1 MKLPEKILYAHE
13 HTTIDLSGPKKN
25 IDCRLDDFDATAA
38 EYRRLAEHGVVGII
52 DQTNRG
58 MGRNVAY
65 VQKMAAQAGVEIT
78 HATGYYKEPF
88 LPPECY
94 TLTEQQLCDIMVKE
108 LTEGIEGT
116 GVRATVIGEIGTSKD
131 ITETEAKVFRA
142 ASRAH
147 AETGAP
153 ICTHTTLG
161 TRGLEQL
168 EIFKSFGVDLSR
180 VVLSH
185 IDLSADLDYMKRLLD
200 QGVNIAF
207 DTIGKCN
214 YQPDVSRADW
224 LSRLCAEGY
233 DTQIVMSMDI
243 TRRSNFADR
252 GGVGYSYLLDTFAPL
267 ASEAGVPDRAW
278 ENLLYRNALRIYKGQ
293 KYQGF
298 EELTMKTYPLH
309 SISLEQAKQLQFKV
323 IDAVTRNFQGEEVLS
338 LGDLGVVKGLNKPR
352 CTVKVEK
359 VFADTFDAPA
369 ALLVRGS
376 GTGAIRWA
384 LTACLKP
391 GDAILVHT
399 SPIYTTTQVTIDA
412 MGLKPIRADFNDLE
426 QLKAVCAQHKDEIR
440 GALVQLTR
448 QKPEDRYD
456 YKAVIAAIKA
466 ALPGIP
472 VVTDDNYAAL
482 KVDAIGCQA
491 GADLSTFS
499 CFKILGPE
507 GVGAVIGSKEL
518 INRIYKMQYSGG
530 SQVQGHEAMEALRG
544 LIYAP
549 VALAIQSEV
558 NEELVR
564 RLNAGE
570 IPHVRQAFLANA
582 QSKVLLVEFDQ
593 EIAEKIL
600 DAAPKFGAAPHPVGS
615 ESKYEFA
622 PMIYRV
628 SGTFRAQDPTIEHRM
643 IRINPM
649 RSGPDTII
657 RILRSCMEQVEEN

>member
-1 MKLPEKILYAHE
+1 M
-13 HTTIDLSGPKKN
+13 
-25 IDCRLDDFDATAA
+25 
-38 EYRRLAEHGVVGII
+38 
-52 DQTNRG
+52 
-58 MGRNVAY
+58 
-65 VQKMAAQAGVEIT
+65 
-78 HATGYYKEPF
+78 
-88 LPPECY
+88 
-94 TLTEQQLCDIMVKE
+94 
-108 LTEGIEGT
+108 
-116 GVRATVIGEIGTSKD
+116 
-131 ITETEAKVFRA
+131 
-142 ASRAH
+142 
-147 AETGAP
+147 
-153 ICTHTTLG
+153 
-161 TRGLEQL
+161 
-168 EIFKSFGVDLSR
+168 
-180 VVLSH
+180 
-185 IDLSADLDYMKRLLD
+185 
-200 QGVNIAF
+200 
-207 DTIGKCN
+207 
-214 YQPDVSRADW
+214 
-224 LSRLCAEGY
+224 
-233 DTQIVMSMDI
+233 
-243 TRRSNFADR
+243 
-252 GGVGYSYLLDTFAPL
+252 
-267 ASEAGVPDRAW
+267 
-278 ENLLYRNALRIYKGQ
+278 
-293 KYQGF
+293 
-298 EELTMKTYPLH
+298 
-309 SISLEQAKQLQFKV
+309 
-323 IDAVTRNFQGEEVLS
+323 
-338 LGDLGVVKGLNKPR
+338 
-352 CTVKVEK
+352 EK

-412 MGLKPIRADFNDLE
+412 MGLNPIRADFNDLE

-518 INRIYKMQYSGG
+518 IDRIYKMQYSGG

-564 RLNAGE
+564 
-570 IPHVRQAFLANA
+570 LANA

>member
-1 MKLPEKILYAHE
+1 
-13 HTTIDLSGPKKN
+13 
-25 IDCRLDDFDATAA
+25 
-38 EYRRLAEHGVVGII
+38 
-52 DQTNRG
+52 
-58 MGRNVAY
+58 
-65 VQKMAAQAGVEIT
+65 
-78 HATGYYKEPF
+78 
-88 LPPECY
+88 
-94 TLTEQQLCDIMVKE
+94 
-108 LTEGIEGT
+108 
-116 GVRATVIGEIGTSKD
+116 
-131 ITETEAKVFRA
+131 
-142 ASRAH
+142 
-147 AETGAP
+147 
-153 ICTHTTLG
+153 
-161 TRGLEQL
+161 
-168 EIFKSFGVDLSR
+168 
-180 VVLSH
+180 
-185 IDLSADLDYMKRLLD
+185 
-200 QGVNIAF
+200 
-207 DTIGKCN
+207 
-214 YQPDVSRADW
+214 
-224 LSRLCAEGY
+224 
-233 DTQIVMSMDI
+233 
-243 TRRSNFADR
+243 
-252 GGVGYSYLLDTFAPL
+252 
-267 ASEAGVPDRAW
+267 
-278 ENLLYRNALRIYKGQ
+278 
-293 KYQGF
+293 
-298 EELTMKTYPLH
+298 MKTYPLH

-376 GTGAIRWA
+376 GTGAIR
-384 LTACLKP
+384 
-391 GDAILVHT
+391 
-399 SPIYTTTQVTIDA
+399 
-412 MGLKPIRADFNDLE
+412 
-426 QLKAVCAQHKDEIR
+426 

-448 QKPEDRYD
+448 QKPEDCYD

-518 INRIYKMQYSGG
+518 IDRIYKMQYSGG

-570 IPHVRQAFLANA
+570 VPHVRQAFLANA

>member
-1 MKLPEKILYAHE
+1 
-13 HTTIDLSGPKKN
+13 
-25 IDCRLDDFDATAA
+25 
-38 EYRRLAEHGVVGII
+38 
-52 DQTNRG
+52 
-58 MGRNVAY
+58 
-65 VQKMAAQAGVEIT
+65 
-78 HATGYYKEPF
+78 
-88 LPPECY
+88 
-94 TLTEQQLCDIMVKE
+94 
-108 LTEGIEGT
+108 
-116 GVRATVIGEIGTSKD
+116 
-131 ITETEAKVFRA
+131 
-142 ASRAH
+142 
-147 AETGAP
+147 
-153 ICTHTTLG
+153 
-161 TRGLEQL
+161 
-168 EIFKSFGVDLSR
+168 
-180 VVLSH
+180 
-185 IDLSADLDYMKRLLD
+185 
-200 QGVNIAF
+200 
-207 DTIGKCN
+207 
-214 YQPDVSRADW
+214 
-224 LSRLCAEGY
+224 
-233 DTQIVMSMDI
+233 
-243 TRRSNFADR
+243 
-252 GGVGYSYLLDTFAPL
+252 
-267 ASEAGVPDRAW
+267 
-278 ENLLYRNALRIYKGQ
+278 
-293 KYQGF
+293 
-298 EELTMKTYPLH
+298 MKTYPLH

-482 KVDAIGCQA
+482 KVDAIGYQA

-518 INRIYKMQYSGG
+518 IDRIYKMQYSGG

-564 RLNAGE
+564 RL
-570 IPHVRQAFLANA
+570 
-582 QSKVLLVEFDQ
+582 S
-593 EIAEKIL
+593 AEKAAAVAGKVGEDAIVIAADTVVALEGAVLGKPADEL
-600 DAAPKFGAAPHPVGS
+600 DAFCPEVRRSAASGGQREQIRVCPHDLPCQWNVPC
-615 ESKYEFA
+615 A
-622 PMIYRV
+622 
-628 SGTFRAQDPTIEHRM
+628 
-643 IRINPM
+643 
-649 RSGPDTII
+649 GPDH
-657 RILRSCMEQVEEN
+657 

>member
-1 MKLPEKILYAHE
+1 
-13 HTTIDLSGPKKN
+13 
-25 IDCRLDDFDATAA
+25 
-38 EYRRLAEHGVVGII
+38 
-52 DQTNRG
+52 
-58 MGRNVAY
+58 
-65 VQKMAAQAGVEIT
+65 
-78 HATGYYKEPF
+78 
-88 LPPECY
+88 
-94 TLTEQQLCDIMVKE
+94 
-108 LTEGIEGT
+108 
-116 GVRATVIGEIGTSKD
+116 
-131 ITETEAKVFRA
+131 
-142 ASRAH
+142 
-147 AETGAP
+147 
-153 ICTHTTLG
+153 
-161 TRGLEQL
+161 
-168 EIFKSFGVDLSR
+168 
-180 VVLSH
+180 
-185 IDLSADLDYMKRLLD
+185 
-200 QGVNIAF
+200 
-207 DTIGKCN
+207 
-214 YQPDVSRADW
+214 
-224 LSRLCAEGY
+224 
-233 DTQIVMSMDI
+233 
-243 TRRSNFADR
+243 
-252 GGVGYSYLLDTFAPL
+252 
-267 ASEAGVPDRAW
+267 
-278 ENLLYRNALRIYKGQ
+278 
-293 KYQGF
+293 
-298 EELTMKTYPLH
+298 MKTYPLH

-482 KVDAIGCQA
+482 KVD
-491 GADLSTFS
+491 
-499 CFKILGPE
+499 
-507 GVGAVIGSKEL
+507 VIGSKEL
-518 INRIYKMQYSGG
+518 IDRIYKMQYSGG

-570 IPHVRQAFLANA
+570 VPHVRQAFLANA

>member
-1 MKLPEKILYAHE
+1 
-13 HTTIDLSGPKKN
+13 
-25 IDCRLDDFDATAA
+25 
-38 EYRRLAEHGVVGII
+38 
-52 DQTNRG
+52 
-58 MGRNVAY
+58 
-65 VQKMAAQAGVEIT
+65 
-78 HATGYYKEPF
+78 
-88 LPPECY
+88 
-94 TLTEQQLCDIMVKE
+94 
-108 LTEGIEGT
+108 
-116 GVRATVIGEIGTSKD
+116 
-131 ITETEAKVFRA
+131 
-142 ASRAH
+142 
-147 AETGAP
+147 
-153 ICTHTTLG
+153 
-161 TRGLEQL
+161 
-168 EIFKSFGVDLSR
+168 
-180 VVLSH
+180 
-185 IDLSADLDYMKRLLD
+185 
-200 QGVNIAF
+200 
-207 DTIGKCN
+207 
-214 YQPDVSRADW
+214 
-224 LSRLCAEGY
+224 
-233 DTQIVMSMDI
+233 
-243 TRRSNFADR
+243 
-252 GGVGYSYLLDTFAPL
+252 
-267 ASEAGVPDRAW
+267 
-278 ENLLYRNALRIYKGQ
+278 
-293 KYQGF
+293 
-298 EELTMKTYPLH
+298 MKTYPLH

-518 INRIYKMQYSGG
+518 IDRICSIP
-530 SQVQGHEAMEALRG
+530 AA
-544 LIYAP
+544 
-549 VALAIQSEV
+549 
-558 NEELVR
+558 VR
-564 RLNAGE
+564 CRDTK
-570 IPHVRQAFLANA
+570 PWRPC
-582 QSKVLLVEFDQ
+582 
-593 EIAEKIL
+593 
-600 DAAPKFGAAPHPVGS
+600 AA
-615 ESKYEFA
+615 
-622 PMIYRV
+622 
-628 SGTFRAQDPTIEHRM
+628 
-643 IRINPM
+643 
-649 RSGPDTII
+649 
-657 RILRSCMEQVEEN
+657 

>member
-1 MKLPEKILYAHE
+1 
-13 HTTIDLSGPKKN
+13 
-25 IDCRLDDFDATAA
+25 
-38 EYRRLAEHGVVGII
+38 
-52 DQTNRG
+52 
-58 MGRNVAY
+58 
-65 VQKMAAQAGVEIT
+65 
-78 HATGYYKEPF
+78 
-88 LPPECY
+88 
-94 TLTEQQLCDIMVKE
+94 
-108 LTEGIEGT
+108 
-116 GVRATVIGEIGTSKD
+116 
-131 ITETEAKVFRA
+131 
-142 ASRAH
+142 
-147 AETGAP
+147 
-153 ICTHTTLG
+153 
-161 TRGLEQL
+161 
-168 EIFKSFGVDLSR
+168 
-180 VVLSH
+180 
-185 IDLSADLDYMKRLLD
+185 
-200 QGVNIAF
+200 
-207 DTIGKCN
+207 
-214 YQPDVSRADW
+214 
-224 LSRLCAEGY
+224 
-233 DTQIVMSMDI
+233 
-243 TRRSNFADR
+243 
-252 GGVGYSYLLDTFAPL
+252 
-267 ASEAGVPDRAW
+267 
-278 ENLLYRNALRIYKGQ
+278 
-293 KYQGF
+293 
-298 EELTMKTYPLH
+298 MKTYPLH

-518 INRIYKMQYSGG
+518 IDRIYKMQYSGG

-564 RLNAGE
+564 RFKN
-570 IPHVRQAFLANA
+570 
-582 QSKVLLVEFDQ
+582 
-593 EIAEKIL
+593 
-600 DAAPKFGAAPHPVGS
+600 
-615 ESKYEFA
+615 ESKAISILNLSLIHISE
-622 PMIYRV
+622 
-628 SGTFRAQDPTIEHRM
+628 PTR
-643 IRINPM
+643 PY
-649 RSGPDTII
+649 
-657 RILRSCMEQVEEN
+657 